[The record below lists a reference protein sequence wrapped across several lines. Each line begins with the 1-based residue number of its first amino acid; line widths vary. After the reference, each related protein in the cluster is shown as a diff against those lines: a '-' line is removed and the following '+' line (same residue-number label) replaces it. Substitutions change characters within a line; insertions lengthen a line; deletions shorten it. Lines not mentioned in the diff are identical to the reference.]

1 MLIICHVCAEFHNK
15 RGETV
20 LTVSPEML
28 TGFISAP
35 EEIQED
41 PLYGMLMADG
51 SLEAGFTEK
60 EKKARENDPTAGI
73 TAEGKKATAARKKAG
88 EPVGEPKEN
97 N

>member
-15 RGETV
+15 KGETV

-51 SLEAGFTEK
+51 ALEAGFTEK
-60 EKKARENDPTAGI
+60 EKKAGENDPTAGI

-97 N
+97 S

>member
-15 RGETV
+15 KGETV
-20 LTVSPEML
+20 LTVSPDML

-51 SLEAGFTEK
+51 SLEAGFTETADHPQLDLTDL
-60 EKKARENDPTAGI
+60 KKDTLLALFS
-73 TAEGKKATAARKKAG
+73 
-88 EPVGEPKEN
+88 
-97 N
+97 